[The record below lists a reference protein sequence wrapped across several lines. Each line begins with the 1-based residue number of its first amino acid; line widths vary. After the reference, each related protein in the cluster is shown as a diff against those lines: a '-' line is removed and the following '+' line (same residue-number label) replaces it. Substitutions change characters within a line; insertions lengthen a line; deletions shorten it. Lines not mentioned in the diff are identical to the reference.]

1 MVEDAGDLID
11 WEEKRVEIAGQT
23 RREFEAQADALERQ
37 VAAAERIANK
47 ESFNADLKGQV
58 DNINNL
64 ADIAAAADSSNGTPP
79 TLTADTKFTRADAKG
94 TEGII
99 NWPDYVFKARGGL
112 AKGTDVVPA
121 MLTPGEFIMSKSTVD
136 KYGVGMMRAMNARK
150 FSMPTSGKPMKP
162 MAQVTG
168 GVYNNYSVAV
178 NASTN
183 ASPDEIASVVVGK
196 IRQIESRGIRS

>member
-1 MVEDAGDLID
+1 
-11 WEEKRVEIAGQT
+11 
-23 RREFEAQADALERQ
+23 
-37 VAAAERIANK
+37 
-47 ESFNADLKGQV
+47 
-58 DNINNL
+58 
-64 ADIAAAADSSNGTPP
+64 
-79 TLTADTKFTRADAKG
+79 
-94 TEGII
+94 
-99 NWPDYVFKARGGL
+99 
-112 AKGTDVVPA
+112 
-121 MLTPGEFIMSKSTVD
+121 
-136 KYGVGMMRAMNARK
+136 MMRAMNARK